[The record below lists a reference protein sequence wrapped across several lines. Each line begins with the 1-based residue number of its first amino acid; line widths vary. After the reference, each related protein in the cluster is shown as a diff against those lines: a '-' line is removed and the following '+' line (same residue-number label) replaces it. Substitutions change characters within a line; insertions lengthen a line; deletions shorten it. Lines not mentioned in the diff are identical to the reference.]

1 MQISSPFGF
10 ERAVPSGL
18 TNQLWALPW
27 ASLEAYSQTERQNL
41 LAALRNLFPQ
51 VGADTRR
58 PTNEVD
64 LWSWGVLVG
73 ALYKTSLAGV
83 LLSGSVPPAAQHLRW
98 RLLSVR
104 IDGLGYLFNVVRLPD
119 LLSRQQLLQNAFER
133 VRSLLEETYPLAH
146 EVYRDEHGSLYVVA
160 DLPNLLSLTN
170 SQQVPL
176 SQLILQEF
184 ARATLK
190 DNQALQLGGE
200 IVPVLALEPTPWWG
214 QDPNRS
220 GSDELPAINAMLTDV
235 RSQADVEAIE
245 SFWNGRVDTI
255 CTVCGL
261 RPQGP
266 SRKATERNVCD
277 ICEQRRLDRSQ
288 AWASKQAHETIWIDE
303 VADTNGRLALI
314 AGQFDLAEWL
324 DGRLLDSLLVIAP
337 NEGATTTKTASFS
350 RVQRIWQTTRQFWQ
364 EVQSRLNNDLSD
376 DRRRLLLCLDQA
388 PDPGP
393 FHVYDL
399 DLGATTLSVVWHP
412 PQADGGGGYLI
423 SADNL
428 NAVARRLGAER
439 QIYEDAASAAIWLEE
454 YLQQEFMRGS
464 RTLTLYNP
472 EATPG
477 KRQQNLL
484 AGRRLIRTDHQETA
498 YSTAIPILAEP
509 RSFLAL
515 VPADRSLDILQQ
527 IKRKYEREMGKVRNR
542 LPLHLGAVYFSRRT
556 PLRAALDAGQ
566 AMLKRASS
574 AHPWE
579 VEAIQQG
586 ALPPSKSELSH
597 EFQQTITIT
606 LKQSDNTIDWHV
618 PAVMGDGTTPDNW
631 YPYVFFQQDTNGNTR
646 PAGRQR
652 AFNDTHGHWLIHAGD
667 LQAGDQI
674 LFTPS
679 TFDFEFLDTTSRR
692 FEIHYNDDGRRA
704 SRPTRPFYLEDLDR
718 LELLWRLLSHLE
730 RSQRYQVVAT
740 IEATRELWYGA
751 TSSQPDDAV
760 FTRFVHDTLAGA
772 AWPHRRRWD
781 ATQRTWVDRAED
793 DPQPG
798 GWRSIRRDWQQHLI
812 QAGVRGELADLL
824 ELRMEILKER

>member
-1 MQISSPFGF
+1 M
-10 ERAVPSGL
+10 
-18 TNQLWALPW
+18 
-27 ASLEAYSQTERQNL
+27 SQSFAR
-41 LAALRNLFPQ
+41 LRRIW
-51 VGADTRR
+51 DTTR
-58 PTNEVD
+58 NF
-64 LWSWGVLVG
+64 W
-73 ALYKTSLAGV
+73 
-83 LLSGSVPPAAQHLRW
+83 
-98 RLLSVR
+98 
-104 IDGLGYLFNVVRLPD
+104 
-119 LLSRQQLLQNAFER
+119 
-133 VRSLLEETYPLAH
+133 
-146 EVYRDEHGSLYVVA
+146 
-160 DLPNLLSLTN
+160 
-170 SQQVPL
+170 QQVFPTDEGCDVNQSIAGKNIDRAAARL
-176 SQLILQEF
+176 EIKAQL
-184 ARATLK
+184 
-190 DNQALQLGGE
+190 
-200 IVPVLALEPTPWWG
+200 
-214 QDPNRS
+214 
-220 GSDELPAINAMLTDV
+220 
-235 RSQADVEAIE
+235 RSQDENNSNPGDYHAYNLVL
-245 SFWNGRVDTI
+245 NGNI
-255 CTVCGL
+255 
-261 RPQGP
+261 
-266 SRKATERNVCD
+266 KM
-277 ICEQRRLDRSQ
+277 
-288 AWASKQAHETIWIDE
+288 
-303 VADTNGRLALI
+303 
-314 AGQFDLAEWL
+314 
-324 DGRLLDSLLVIAP
+324 
-337 NEGATTTKTASFS
+337 
-350 RVQRIWQTTRQFWQ
+350 
-364 EVQSRLNNDLSD
+364 
-376 DRRRLLLCLDQA
+376 
-388 PDPGP
+388 
-393 FHVYDL
+393 
-399 DLGATTLSVVWHP
+399 SVVWDP
-412 PQADGGGGYLI
+412 EYSRFI
-423 SADNL
+423 TADNL
-428 NAVARRLGAER
+428 IYLAQPAQLGQSVQQWLDQR
-439 QIYEDAASAAIWLEE
+439 KDAWFSLEE
-454 YLQQEFMRGS
+454 PSGYGS
-464 RTLTLYNP
+464 RNKVWGEIQIQTVHEIPNSSYVP
-472 EATPG
+472 
-477 KRQQNLL
+477 
-484 AGRRLIRTDHQETA
+484 
-498 YSTAIPILAEP
+498 AIPILAEP

-515 VPADRSLDILQQ
+515 APADRSLDILQQ

-646 PAGRQR
+646 PADRQR

-751 TSSQPDDAV
+751 TSSQPDDEV